1 MKTSKIFGQ
10 SLYKWFFQDLKD
22 LKTFPNYFFN
32 NFSVREGLGLTK
44 YFVGQNSFFSSPK
57 PLFLQGEDGADRGRG
72 SWEDV
77 ERCQSNDTGGR

>member
-22 LKTFPNYFFN
+22 LKAFPNYFPTTF
-32 NFSVREGLGLTK
+32 FQGG
-44 YFVGQNSFFSSPK
+44 VGADQIFFFGKIVLLQNPS
-57 PLFLQGEDGADRGRG
+57 FLQGEDGADRGRG